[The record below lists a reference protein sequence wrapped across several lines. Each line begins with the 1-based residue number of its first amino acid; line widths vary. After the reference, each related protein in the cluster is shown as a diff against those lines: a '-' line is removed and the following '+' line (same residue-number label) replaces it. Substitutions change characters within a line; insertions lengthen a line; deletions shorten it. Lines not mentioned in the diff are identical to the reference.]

1 MQRALSVARMVGN
14 RLNFGAWYQAVV
26 READMAETSPTRGAM
41 IMKPWGYGVWEQI
54 QRDLD
59 RRIKETGHENAY
71 FPLLI
76 PLSFIAKEAEHVEG
90 FAREM
95 AVVTHHRLK
104 NVDGKLV
111 VDPDAK
117 LEEPYI
123 VRPTSETIIGDAFS
137 RWVKSHRDLPLLI
150 NQWANV
156 LRWEMRT
163 RLFLRTSEFLWQE
176 GHTAHATADDAMA
189 ETLKILELYRDFAEN
204 TLAMPVI
211 AGEKPANERFPGADN
226 TFSIEAMMQD
236 GKALQAGTSHYLG
249 QHFATAQNIRFQDET
264 GQLQY
269 CHTTSWGV
277 STRLIGGVI
286 GVHGDD
292 DGLRL
297 PPAVAPRQI
306 VVVPMLRDKPED
318 AEVLAYGEALV
329 KRLNAQTAFGER
341 VRALL
346 DIKKM
351 RSAEKRWDW
360 VRKGAPIIVEV
371 GPRDAAGGAVTFI
384 RRDDL
389 RDGEKIRS
397 QALPIDNFVQA
408 APQILVEI
416 QGTLFK
422 EAKAR
427 LDANILTGMKSF
439 EDLEAYFG
447 VGATDEEDDD
457 ESGLGSGQFK
467 GWVRAPWARLEGP
480 ALDALDER
488 LKRHKLTLRNV
499 PVGQGSVSGACLFTG
514 APAVEEVLVGRSY

>member
-1 MQRALSVARMVGN
+1 MQRALSVSRMTGN
-14 RLNFGAWYQAVV
+14 RLTFGAWYQAVI

-76 PLSFIAKEAEHVEG
+76 PLGFIAKEAEHVEG
-90 FAREM
+90 FAKEM

-117 LEEPYI
+117 LEEPLI
-123 VRPTSETIIGDAFS
+123 IRPTSETIIGDAFS

-156 LRWEMRT
+156 MRWEMRT
-163 RLFLRTSEFLWQE
+163 RMFLRTSEFLWQE
-176 GHTAHATADDAMA
+176 GHTAHASRDDAMG

-204 TLAMPVI
+204 TLAIPVV

-226 TFSIEAMMQD
+226 TYSIEAMMQD

-249 QHFATAQNIRFQDET
+249 THFAEAQNIRFQGED
-264 GQLQY
+264 GQLTW

-286 GVHGDD
+286 GIHGDD

-297 PPAVAPRQI
+297 PPAIAPRQV

-329 KRLNAQTAFGER
+329 KRLNAGTAFGER

-346 DIKKM
+346 DIKKI

-360 VRKGAPIIVEV
+360 VRKGAPIIVEI
-371 GPRDAAGGAVTFI
+371 GPRDAAGGQVTFI

-397 QALPIDNFVQA
+397 QALPLDAFVEA
-408 APQILVEI
+408 APGLLADI
-416 QGTLFK
+416 QATLFR
-422 EAKAR
+422 EAKQR
-427 LDANILTGMKSF
+427 LDDNIITSIKTF

-447 VGATDEEDDD
+447 AGDEDEDDD
-457 ESGLGSGQFK
+457 AAGSVTGFK
-467 GWVRAPWARLEGP
+467 GWVRAPWSRPEGA

-488 LKRHKLTLRNV
+488 LKHLKLTLRNV
-499 PVGQGSVSGACLFTG
+499 PVGQSAVSGVCIFTG
-514 APAVEEVLVGRSY
+514 APAVEEILIARSY